1 MRLYQN
7 LPAVIAG
14 TAIASAM
21 VIMQP
26 TSAQA
31 LTGEEV
37 NNIAREVTVLI
48 KSDNAHGSGV
58 IVARDSQTYYVL
70 TAHHVVDTK
79 DNYKIVTHDK
89 QAYKLEY
96 SKVKPLPGVD
106 LAIVE
111 FSSKKEYK
119 PATLANS
126 QTIGEGKPVFVS
138 GWPGLTNVGKA
149 AGGQLV
155 RQFTDG
161 RVSGFLSQPLEGY
174 QMIYTNTTLGGMS
187 GGPVLDARG
196 RVVGIHGLGDT
207 EDPKRLQRQGLS
219 QESAKSIA
227 GMIKPGFNYAIPI
240 NTFLTLAPKSGIY
253 LGLKV
258 ENSPAGELGAPYVAS
273 AKPDKR
279 DTIDNINN
287 VLDSVGKAA
296 NTINRVRKIPRLFK
310 F

>member
-1 MRLYQN
+1 MNLSQN

-14 TAIASAM
+14 TAITSAM
-21 VIMQP
+21 VIIQP
-26 TSAQA
+26 LAAQA

-48 KSDNAHGSGV
+48 KGDSGAHGSGV

-70 TAHHVVDTK
+70 TADHVVNIK
-79 DNYKIVTHDK
+79 DNYKIITHDK
-89 QAYKLEY
+89 QAHKLDY

-111 FSSKKEYK
+111 FSSKKKYK
-119 PATLANS
+119 PAKLANS
-126 QTIGEGKPVFVS
+126 QTVTEGKPVFVS
-138 GWPGLTNVGKA
+138 GWPRLTSVGK
-149 AGGQLV
+149 GGQLV

-187 GGPVLDARG
+187 GGPVLDAGG
-196 RVVGIHGLGDT
+196 RVVGIHGMGDT
-207 EDPKRLQRQGLS
+207 EDPERLQREGLS
-219 QESAKSIA
+219 PESANSIA
-227 GMIKPGFNYAIPI
+227 RMIKPGFNYAIPI

-273 AKPDKR
+273 GKPDKR
-279 DTIDNINN
+279 DTIKNINDVLNN
-287 VLDSVGKAA
+287 VDEAA
-296 NTINRVRKIPRLFK
+296 NTINRIRKIPRLFG

>member
-1 MRLYQN
+1 MKLHQN
-7 LPAVIAG
+7 LPAVLAG
-14 TAIASAM
+14 SAITAAI
-21 VIMQP
+21 VITQP
-26 TSAQA
+26 PAAQA

-48 KSDNAHGSGV
+48 KSDNGHGSGV

-70 TAHHVVDTK
+70 TAHHVVNDK

-89 QAYKLEY
+89 QAHQLNYDT
-96 SKVKPLPGVD
+96 VKPLPGVD

-119 PATLANS
+119 PAKLANS
-126 QTIGEGKPVFVS
+126 KTVTEGKPVFVS
-138 GWPGLTNVGKA
+138 GWPRVTTVGQA

-174 QMIYTNTTLGGMS
+174 QMIYTNTTLAGMS
-187 GGPVLDARG
+187 GGPVLDAGG

-207 EDPKRLQRQGLS
+207 EDPKRLQREGVTR
-219 QESAKSIA
+219 EAANSIA
-227 GMIKPGFNYAIPI
+227 KLIKPGFNYAIPI
-240 NTFLTLAPKSGIY
+240 DTFLTLAPQSGIY

-279 DTIDNINN
+279 DTIDDINN
-287 VLDSVGKAA
+287 VLSTVGKIGD
-296 NTINRVRKIPRLFK
+296 TIRRFPKIFR
-310 F
+310 

>member
-1 MRLYQN
+1 MRFYQN

-14 TAIASAM
+14 TAITSAI
-21 VIMQP
+21 VILQP
-26 TSAQA
+26 LAAQA

-48 KSDNAHGSGV
+48 KSDGGHGSGV

-70 TAHHVVDTK
+70 TAHHVVNTQ
-79 DNYKIVTHDK
+79 DNYKIITHDK
-89 QAYKLEY
+89 QAYKLDY

-119 PATLANS
+119 PAKLANS

-138 GWPGLTNVGKA
+138 GWPRLTAVGKA

-174 QMIYTNTTLGGMS
+174 QMIYTNTTLAGMS
-187 GGPVLDARG
+187 GGPVLDAGG
-196 RVVGIHGLGDT
+196 RVVGIHGLGDK
-207 EDPKRLQRQGLS
+207 EDPKRLQREGLS
-219 QESAKSIA
+219 KESASSIA

-258 ENSPAGELGAPYVAS
+258 ENSPAGELGAPYVPS

-279 DTIDNINN
+279 DTIKNINN
-287 VLDSVGKAA
+287 VLSDVDKTVDTF
-296 NTINRVRKIPRLFK
+296 NNIRRKLPF
-310 F
+310 

>member
-14 TAIASAM
+14 TAITTAM
-21 VIMQP
+21 VIIQP
-26 TSAQA
+26 LAAQA

-48 KSDNAHGSGV
+48 KSDGGHGSGV

-70 TAHHVVDTK
+70 TAHHVVSTQ

-89 QAYKLEY
+89 QAHQLEY
-96 SKVKPLPGVD
+96 SKVKRLPGVD

-111 FSSKKEYK
+111 FSSQKEYK
-119 PATLANS
+119 PAKLANS
-126 QTIGEGKPVFVS
+126 QTIKEGKPVFVS
-138 GWPGLTNVGKA
+138 GWPRLTNVGTN

-161 RVSGFLSQPLEGY
+161 RVSGFLPQPLEGY

-187 GGPVLDARG
+187 GGPVLDAGG

-207 EDPKRLQRQGLS
+207 EDPKRLQREGLS

-240 NTFLTLAPKSGIY
+240 DTFLTLAPKSGIY

-279 DTIDNINN
+279 DTINNINN
-287 VLDSVGKAA
+287 VLGSVDKAVD
-296 NTINRVRKIPRLFK
+296 TINGVRKIFG

>member
-14 TAIASAM
+14 TAITSAM
-21 VIMQP
+21 VIIQP
-26 TSAQA
+26 LAAQA

-48 KSDNAHGSGV
+48 KSDGGHGSGV
-58 IVARDSQTYYVL
+58 IVARDSETYYVL
-70 TAHHVVDTK
+70 TAHHVVSTK
-79 DNYKIVTHDK
+79 DNYKIITNDK
-89 QAYKLEY
+89 QAHQLDY

-111 FSSKKEYK
+111 FSSKKEYN
-119 PATLANS
+119 PAKLANS

-138 GWPGLTNVGKA
+138 GWPRLTAVGKA

-174 QMIYTNTTLGGMS
+174 QMIYTNTTLAGMS
-187 GGPVLDARG
+187 GGPVLDAGG
-196 RVVGIHGLGDT
+196 RVVGIHGLGDK
-207 EDPKRLQRQGLS
+207 EDPKNLQREGLS
-219 QESAKSIA
+219 QEAATSIA

-279 DTIDNINN
+279 DTIKNIND
-287 VLDSVGKAA
+287 VLGDVDKTVDTF
-296 NTINRVRKIPRLFK
+296 NNIRRKLPF
-310 F
+310 